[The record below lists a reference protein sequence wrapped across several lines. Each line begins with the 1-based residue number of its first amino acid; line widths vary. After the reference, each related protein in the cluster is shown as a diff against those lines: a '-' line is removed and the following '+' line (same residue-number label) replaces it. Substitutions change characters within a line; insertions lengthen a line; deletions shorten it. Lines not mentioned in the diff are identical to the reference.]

1 MYNEIESEVTKMKQL
16 NRQQFDIVITSE
28 EDKEVQILQYVIGT
42 LNNFMARIRQTANTQ
57 EYNIPS
63 LTLDEID
70 TIIKECFP
78 HIDVDFNE
86 DATVINFTDKLTEIQ
101 SLIDK
106 FILYIT
112 PYDNSDI
119 KVLIDL
125 TYRLDSC
132 DDDDRV
138 VCYQDLELTNIIEL
152 YTDVV
157 TNQTNRLL
165 KLYS

>member
-1 MYNEIESEVTKMKQL
+1 MKQL

-42 LNNFMARIRQTANTQ
+42 LNNFMARVRQTANTQ
-57 EYNIPS
+57 EYMVQN
-63 LTLDEID
+63 LTLDEIN
-70 TIIKECFP
+70 TIIKECYP
-78 HIDVDFNE
+78 HQNMEYNGDVIVID
-86 DATVINFTDKLTEIQ
+86 FTDKLTEIQ

-106 FILYIT
+106 FILYII
-112 PYDNSDI
+112 PCKDEGI
-119 KVLIDL
+119 RILVDL
-125 TYRLDSC
+125 SYRLDSC

-138 VCYQDLELTNIIEL
+138 VCYQDLELINIIEL
-152 YTDVV
+152 YTEVA

>member
-1 MYNEIESEVTKMKQL
+1 MYNEIESEATKMKQL

-42 LNNFMARIRQTANTQ
+42 LNNFMARVRQTANTQ

-63 LTLDEID
+63 LTLYDID

-78 HIDVDFNE
+78 HNNVKFNG
-86 DATVINFTDKLTEIQ
+86 DTTVINFTDKLTEIQ

-106 FILYIT
+106 FILYII

-125 TYRLDSC
+125 SYRLDFC

-138 VCYQDLELTNIIEL
+138 VCYQDLTLTDLTKL
-152 YTDVV
+152 YTEVAI
-157 TNQTNRLL
+157 NQTSRLL

>member
-1 MYNEIESEVTKMKQL
+1 MKQL
-16 NRQQFDIVITSE
+16 TRQQFDIVITSE

-42 LNNFMARIRQTANTQ
+42 LNNFMARVRQTANTQ
-57 EYNIPS
+57 EYNVPS
-63 LTLDEID
+63 LTLDDIY

-78 HIDVDFNE
+78 HIDVKFNG
-86 DATVINFTDKLTEIQ
+86 DATVIYFTDKLTELQ
-101 SLIDK
+101 SLIDN
-106 FILYIT
+106 FILYII
-112 PYDNSDI
+112 PCKDEGI
-119 KVLIDL
+119 KILVDL
-125 TYRLDSC
+125 SYRLDSC

>member
-1 MYNEIESEVTKMKQL
+1 MYNEIESEATTMKQL
-16 NRQQFDIVITSE
+16 TRQQFDIVITSE

-42 LNNFMARIRQTANTQ
+42 LNNFMARVRQTANTQ

-63 LTLDEID
+63 LTLYDID

-78 HIDVDFNE
+78 HIDVEFNE
-86 DATVINFTDKLTEIQ
+86 DTTVINFTDKLTEIQ

-125 TYRLDSC
+125 SYRLDSC

-152 YTDVV
+152 YTEVA

>member
-1 MYNEIESEVTKMKQL
+1 MKQL
-16 NRQQFDIVITSE
+16 TRQQFDIVNTSE

-42 LNNFMARIRQTANTQ
+42 LNNFMARVRQTANTQ
-57 EYNIPS
+57 EYNVPS
-63 LTLDEID
+63 LTLYDID

-78 HIDVDFNE
+78 HINVKFNG
-86 DATVINFTDKLTEIQ
+86 DTTVINFTDKLTEIQ

-106 FILYIT
+106 FILYII
-112 PYDNSDI
+112 PCKDKGI
-119 KVLIDL
+119 KILIDL
-125 TYRLDSC
+125 SYRLDSC

>member
-1 MYNEIESEVTKMKQL
+1 MKQL
-16 NRQQFDIVITSE
+16 TRQQFDIVITSE

-57 EYNIPS
+57 EYNVPS
-63 LTLDEID
+63 LTLYDID

-78 HIDVDFNE
+78 HINVKFNG
-86 DATVINFTDKLTEIQ
+86 DATVINFTTELTEIQ
-101 SLIDK
+101 NLIDK
-106 FILYIT
+106 FIVYII
-112 PYDNSDI
+112 PCKDEGI
-119 KVLIDL
+119 KILVDL

-138 VCYQDLELTNIIEL
+138 VCYQDLELINIIEL
-152 YTDVV
+152 YTEVA

>member
-1 MYNEIESEVTKMKQL
+1 MYNEIESEATTMKQL
-16 NRQQFDIVITSE
+16 TRQQFDIVTTSE

-42 LNNFMARIRQTANTQ
+42 LNNFMARVRQTANTQ

-63 LTLDEID
+63 LTLDDIY

-78 HIDVDFNE
+78 HIDVKFNG
-86 DATVINFTDKLTEIQ
+86 DATVIYFTDKLTELQ
-101 SLIDK
+101 SLIDN
-106 FILYIT
+106 FILYII
-112 PYDNSDI
+112 PCKDEGI
-119 KVLIDL
+119 KILVDL
-125 TYRLDSC
+125 SYRLDLC

-138 VCYQDLELTNIIEL
+138 VCYQDLELTDIIEL
-152 YTDVV
+152 YTEVV

>member
-1 MYNEIESEVTKMKQL
+1 MKQL

-42 LNNFMARIRQTANTQ
+42 LNNFMARVRQTANTQ
-57 EYNIPS
+57 EYNVPS
-63 LTLDEID
+63 LTLYDID
-70 TIIKECFP
+70 MIIKECFP
-78 HIDVDFNE
+78 HIDVEFNE
-86 DATVINFTDKLTEIQ
+86 DTTVINFTDKLTEIQ

-125 TYRLDSC
+125 SYRLDSC

-138 VCYQDLELTNIIEL
+138 VCYQDLELINIIEL
-152 YTDVV
+152 YTEVA

>member
-1 MYNEIESEVTKMKQL
+1 MKQL
-16 NRQQFDIVITSE
+16 TRQQFDIVITSE

-42 LNNFMARIRQTANTQ
+42 LNNFMARVRQTANTQ
-57 EYNIPS
+57 EYNVPS
-63 LTLDEID
+63 LALYDINM
-70 TIIKECFP
+70 IIKECFP

-86 DATVINFTDKLTEIQ
+86 ATTVINFTDKLTELQ

-106 FILYIT
+106 FIMYII
-112 PYDNSDI
+112 PCKDEGI
-119 KVLIDL
+119 KILVDL
-125 TYRLDSC
+125 SYRLDSC

-138 VCYQDLELTNIIEL
+138 VCYQDLELRNIIEL

>member
-1 MYNEIESEVTKMKQL
+1 MKQL
-16 NRQQFDIVITSE
+16 TRQQFDIVITSE

-42 LNNFMARIRQTANTQ
+42 LNNFMARVRQTANTQ
-57 EYNIPS
+57 EYNVPS
-63 LTLDEID
+63 LTLDDIY

-78 HIDVDFNE
+78 HIDVKFNG
-86 DATVINFTDKLTEIQ
+86 DATVIYFTDKLTELQ
-101 SLIDK
+101 SLIDN
-106 FILYIT
+106 FILYII
-112 PYDNSDI
+112 PCKDEGI
-119 KVLIDL
+119 KILVDL
-125 TYRLDSC
+125 SYRLDSC
-132 DDDDRV
+132 DDDRV

>member
-1 MYNEIESEVTKMKQL
+1 MKQL
-16 NRQQFDIVITSE
+16 TRQQFDTVITSE

-42 LNNFMARIRQTANTQ
+42 LNNFMAKVRQTANTQ
-57 EYNIPS
+57 EYNVPS
-63 LTLDEID
+63 LALDDIY

-78 HIDVDFNE
+78 HINVKFYGDT
-86 DATVINFTDKLTEIQ
+86 TVINFTDKLTEIQ

-106 FILYIT
+106 FIVYII
-112 PYDNSDI
+112 PCKDEGI
-119 KVLIDL
+119 KILVDL

-138 VCYQDLELTNIIEL
+138 VCYQDLELINIIEL
-152 YTDVV
+152 YTEVA

>member
-1 MYNEIESEVTKMKQL
+1 MKQL
-16 NRQQFDIVITSE
+16 TRQQFDVVITSE

-42 LNNFMARIRQTANTQ
+42 LNNFMARVRQTANTQ

-63 LTLDEID
+63 LTLDDINM
-70 TIIKECFP
+70 IIQECFP
-78 HIDVDFNE
+78 HIDVEFNE
-86 DATVINFTDKLTEIQ
+86 DATVINFTDKLTELQ

-106 FILYIT
+106 FILYII

-125 TYRLDSC
+125 SYRLDSC

-138 VCYQDLELTNIIEL
+138 VCYQDLELIDIIEL
-152 YTDVV
+152 YTDVA

>member
-1 MYNEIESEVTKMKQL
+1 MKQL
-16 NRQQFDIVITSE
+16 TRQQFDIVTTSE

-42 LNNFMARIRQTANTQ
+42 LNNFMARVRQTANTQ

-63 LTLDEID
+63 LTLDDIY

-78 HIDVDFNE
+78 HIDVKFNG
-86 DATVINFTDKLTEIQ
+86 DATVIYFTDKLTELQ
-101 SLIDK
+101 SLIDN
-106 FILYIT
+106 FILYII
-112 PYDNSDI
+112 PCKDEGINI
-119 KVLIDL
+119 LVDL
-125 TYRLDSC
+125 SYRLDSC

-152 YTDVV
+152 YTEVV

>member
-1 MYNEIESEVTKMKQL
+1 MKQL
-16 NRQQFDIVITSE
+16 TRQQFDIVTTSE

-42 LNNFMARIRQTANTQ
+42 LNNFMARVRQTANTQ
-57 EYNIPS
+57 EYNVPS
-63 LTLDEID
+63 LTLDDIY

-78 HIDVDFNE
+78 HIDVKFNG
-86 DATVINFTDKLTEIQ
+86 DATVIYFTDKLTELQ
-101 SLIDK
+101 SLIDN
-106 FILYIT
+106 FILYII
-112 PYDNSDI
+112 PCKDEGI
-119 KVLIDL
+119 KILVDL
-125 TYRLDSC
+125 SYRLDSC

>member
-1 MYNEIESEVTKMKQL
+1 MKQL
-16 NRQQFDIVITSE
+16 TRQQFDIVITSE

-42 LNNFMARIRQTANTQ
+42 LNNFMARVRQTANTQ

-63 LTLDEID
+63 LTLDEIN
-70 TIIKECFP
+70 TVIKECFP
-78 HIDVDFNE
+78 HQDIEYNGDVIVID
-86 DATVINFTDKLTEIQ
+86 FTDKLTEIQ

-106 FILYIT
+106 FILYII
-112 PYDNSDI
+112 PCKDEGI
-119 KVLIDL
+119 KILVDL
-125 TYRLDSC
+125 TYRLDFC

-138 VCYQDLELTNIIEL
+138 VCYQDLELINIIEL
-152 YTDVV
+152 YTEVA